1 MAEHAAPLLV
11 DRSQGAAFVRVHV
24 SGRPSRSFRM
34 LVDTGSAV
42 TWLPSSRLRLTGG
55 SGRGATCVPVGTNFS
70 QRYAD
75 GSRIRGIHCMAELRL
90 GGLRF
95 RQRIGAATE
104 TEGANIGAARHG
116 VLALSPSAES
126 SFHPLLAQLPPAR
139 QLLSLCVAT
148 GWLLLGQACAGPP
161 RTPPTPPPPL
171 LQLASPRA
179 SHWKLAAP
187 GAPRLVLDGRT
198 GRTGR
203 TGRRGRRGR
212 THARPLRL
220 AGALMRGLE
229 VQLDSGTTHL
239 ALPATLHDQLL
250 PAATRPASLA
260 LTLRDGRITAVH
272 NHTPA
277 RSPLAPPSGAL
288 HRHAPASTPAVALL
302 LPLSHGCRTKEGASS
317 AASGAASGAAACLT
331 CLRSTAAPVLATST
345 QLILGLPFLLHYDV
359 SFYRRGGVGDTL
371 AVSVSRSSS
380 SSSTQG
386 GERVEEW

>member
-24 SGRPSRSFRM
+24 AGRPSRSFRM

-42 TWLPSSRLRLTGG
+42 TWLPSSCLRLTGG

-75 GSRIRGIHCMAELRL
+75 GSRIRGIYCMAELRL

-95 RQRIGAATE
+95 HQRIGAAIE
-104 TEGANIGAARHG
+104 TEGANIGAARRR

-161 RTPPTPPPPL
+161 RPPPPPL

-187 GAPRLVLDGRT
+187 GAPLLVLDGRT
-198 GRTGR
+198 GRRGR
-203 TGRRGRRGR
+203 TGRTGR

-220 AGALMRGLE
+220 AGALKRGLE

-250 PAATRPASLA
+250 PAATRHASLA

-272 NHTPA
+272 NHTPVHP
-277 RSPLAPPSGAL
+277 PLAPPSGAL
-288 HRHAPASTPAVALL
+288 HRHAPASTSAVVLL
-302 LPLSHGCRTKEGASS
+302 LHLSHGCRTKEGASS
-317 AASGAASGAAACLT
+317 AALVRKRPA
-331 CLRSTAAPVLATST
+331 
-345 QLILGLPFLLHYDV
+345 
-359 SFYRRGGVGDTL
+359 GGN
-371 AVSVSRSSS
+371 
-380 SSSTQG
+380 
-386 GERVEEW
+386 EIM